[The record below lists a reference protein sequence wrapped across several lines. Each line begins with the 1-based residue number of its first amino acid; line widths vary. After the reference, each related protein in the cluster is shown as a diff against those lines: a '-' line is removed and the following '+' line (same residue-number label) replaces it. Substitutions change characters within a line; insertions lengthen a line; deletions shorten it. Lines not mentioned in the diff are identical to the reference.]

1 MITLDGKEYKKENLS
16 DEQSVFVEKLIN
28 IQAQKNNLQS
38 QLDDLNIITSFYVNK
53 FKEAKPKEDKP
64 EKEK

>member
-16 DEQSVFVEKLIN
+16 DEQAVFVEKLIN
-28 IQAQKNNLQS
+28 LQGQKNNLQS
-38 QLDDLNIITSFYVNK
+38 QLDDLNILSGFYVNK

>member
-16 DEQSVFVEKLIN
+16 DEQAVFVEKLIN
-28 IQAQKNNLQS
+28 LQGQKNNLQS
-38 QLDDLNIITSFYVNK
+38 KLDDLNILSSFYVNK